1 MKLLKPL
8 KSQKGF
14 TLVELLA
21 VMAITATL
29 LVVVSAIFI
38 QIVQSNV
45 RATVSNDIREN
56 GQFMMEQLVRAIRNA
71 ESINGGVV
79 SGKTLAITVTTG
91 GTAEAYVFTCIGS
104 PLVPSLIKNG
114 QQMNTSKILVSVNC
128 NNSIDTTKSWFE
140 MIPPSPGA
148 PAAVQV
154 NLVLETNS
162 PNAFHREYVGKQT
175 LTQLVTLRTYIR

>member
-1 MKLLKPL
+1 MKLLAPL
-8 KSQKGF
+8 RSQKGF

-29 LVVVSAIFI
+29 LIVVSAIFV

-56 GQFMMEQLVRAIRNA
+56 GQFVMEQIVRAIRNA
-71 ESINGGVV
+71 ESINGGIV
-79 SGKTLAITVTTG
+79 SGKTLAITVTSSG
-91 GTAEAYVFTCIGS
+91 VAETYQLQCIGS
-104 PLVPSLIKNG
+104 PLSPAITRNG
-114 QQMNTSKILVSVNC
+114 QQLNTTKIQVSVNC
-128 NNSIDTTKSWFE
+128 NGTIDTAKSWFE
-140 MIPPSPGA
+140 MIPPSAGA
-148 PAAVQV
+148 PSAVQV